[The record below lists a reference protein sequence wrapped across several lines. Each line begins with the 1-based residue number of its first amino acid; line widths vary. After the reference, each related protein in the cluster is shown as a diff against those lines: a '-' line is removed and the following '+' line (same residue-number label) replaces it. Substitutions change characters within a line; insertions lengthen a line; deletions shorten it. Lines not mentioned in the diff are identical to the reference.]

1 MEECVTKCNEI
12 EFRYSLKKRYI
23 LNHYIWC
30 LNRYKSLQIVTNRY
44 TSLRVSLKV
53 SYAFVPSDSR
63 RAVLAKQHLPRD
75 ALTQIK
81 GDWEYLR
88 NYTYAYQPTTHGRS
102 GGVAQQAYTL

>member
-1 MEECVTKCNEI
+1 MV
-12 EFRYSLKKRYI
+12 
-23 LNHYIWC
+23 
-30 LNRYKSLQIVTNRY
+30 LNRYKSLQIVTNRS

-88 NYTYAYQPTTHGRS
+88 NYTYAYQPITHGRS

>member
-1 MEECVTKCNEI
+1 MDECVTKCNEI
-12 EFRYSLKKRYI
+12 EFRYSLKTRYI

-53 SYAFVPSDSR
+53 SY
-63 RAVLAKQHLPRD
+63 VLAKQHLPRD